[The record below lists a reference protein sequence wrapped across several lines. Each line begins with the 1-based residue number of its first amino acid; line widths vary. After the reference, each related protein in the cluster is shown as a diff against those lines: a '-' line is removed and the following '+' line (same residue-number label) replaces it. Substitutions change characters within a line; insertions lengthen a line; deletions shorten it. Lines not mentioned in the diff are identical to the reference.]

1 MRKGHKAEA
10 EVDVTLRSRR
20 ELNAIAAAL
29 KPETMHPAGERA
41 QASIKVRGHVLIVK
55 FNAQDSSA
63 LRAIMSSYL
72 RMLKAT
78 TNVCMSLLNQEH
90 RRTNREVSK

>member
-1 MRKGHKAEA
+1 MTRKGLKAEA
-10 EVDVTLRSRR
+10 EVDVILHSRR

-29 KPETMHPAGERA
+29 EPETMHPAGERA
-41 QASIKVRGHVLIVK
+41 QASIKVRGHVLMVK
-55 FNAQDSSA
+55 FKAQDSSA

-78 TNVCMSLLNQEH
+78 TNVCMSLL
-90 RRTNREVSK
+90 TKNRDELIEK